1 MCRYFAP
8 DEYVATYRDVTPMF
22 LEKRNIRYLLLDIDN
37 TLAPYEQPEPDSDNL
52 AWFSAMREAGIKM
65 ASPIMNTREFRCLTK
80 KSAFP
85 CIRKQKNR
93 CVVL

>member
-37 TLAPYEQPEPDSDNL
+37 TLAPYEQPEPDSENL
-52 AWFSAMREAGIKM
+52 AWFNVMREAGIKM
-65 ASPIMNTREFRCLTK
+65 AFVSNNEHARDSLLNEKISIPK
-80 KSAFP
+80 
-85 CIRKQKNR
+85 
-93 CVVL
+93 

>member
-37 TLAPYEQPEPDSDNL
+37 TLAPYEQPEPDS
-52 AWFSAMREAGIKM
+52 
-65 ASPIMNTREFRCLTK
+65 
-80 KSAFP
+80 
-85 CIRKQKNR
+85 
-93 CVVL
+93 